1 MNFFRKKSHRDKE
14 LCSIPQKRPSLL
26 LNLKQNEAVP
36 EADAGADKVQNGE
49 DQLQPEVGL
58 ADSSIVCPGSLVLS
72 MLYFWVFLLLP
83 GCETLAL
90 RMRSYLFNICEC
102 N

>member
-14 LCSIPQKRPSLL
+14 LCSIPQKRPSLAL
-26 LNLKQNEAVP
+26 KLKQNEAVP

-49 DQLQPEVGL
+49 DQLQPKVGL

-83 GCETLAL
+83 GCP
-90 RMRSYLFNICEC
+90 SVSGCKNS
-102 N
+102 